1 LAGPPEISSAP
12 QMELPGGRWE
22 GGRNGRRVMAL
33 FLDTF
38 VNKLDRKG
46 RVSVPAPYRQQLASH
61 GFQGI
66 AALPSFKHRAIQCG
80 SLDWLDQIN
89 RQLGGVDLF
98 SDEHD
103 DLTATLFG
111 DTKQLPFDGE
121 GRIILPPALIE
132 HAGIGELAAF
142 VGRGSTFEIWDP
154 SALDA
159 YKAEARRRALEK
171 GRTLPR
177 RGPGAGGAE

>member
-1 LAGPPEISSAP
+1 MG
-12 QMELPGGRWE
+12 
-22 GGRNGRRVMAL
+22 GGRNGRRSMAL

-46 RVSVPAPYRQQLASH
+46 RVSVPAPYRQQLAAQA
-61 GFQGI
+61 FQGI
-66 AALPSFKHRAIQCG
+66 AALHSFKHRAVQCG
-80 SLDWLDQIN
+80 SLEWLEQIN
-89 RQLGGVDLF
+89 RQLGAVDLF

-111 DTKQLPFDGE
+111 DTKQLPFDSE
-121 GRIILPPALIE
+121 GRIILPPTLIE

-142 VGRGSTFEIWDP
+142 VGRGSIFEIWDP
-154 SALDA
+154 ATLGA
-159 YKAEARRRALEK
+159 YKAEARRRALES

-177 RGPGAGGAE
+177 AVRGEGA

>member
-1 LAGPPEISSAP
+1 
-12 QMELPGGRWE
+12 M
-22 GGRNGRRVMAL
+22 

-46 RVSVPAPYRQQLASH
+46 RVSVPAPYRQQLASN

-80 SLDWLDQIN
+80 SLEWLDQIN

-103 DLTATLFG
+103 DL
-111 DTKQLPFDGE
+111 
-121 GRIILPPALIE
+121 
-132 HAGIGELAAF
+132 
-142 VGRGSTFEIWDP
+142 
-154 SALDA
+154 
-159 YKAEARRRALEK
+159 
-171 GRTLPR
+171 
-177 RGPGAGGAE
+177 

>member
-1 LAGPPEISSAP
+1 
-12 QMELPGGRWE
+12 
-22 GGRNGRRVMAL
+22 MAL

-80 SLDWLDQIN
+80 SLEWLDQIN
-89 RQLGGVDLF
+89 RQLGGGLDLF
-98 SDEHD
+98 SEEHD
-103 DLTATLFG
+103 DLTATLFS

-121 GRIILPPALIE
+121 GRIILPAGLIE

-154 SALDA
+154 AALDA
-159 YKAEARRRALEK
+159 YKSEARRRALEK

-177 RGPGAGGAE
+177 RPGGESA